1 MTDERMTISLK
12 NPKADPVVPPKR
24 SGHARSLR
32 RIYSVALAIVLV
44 GLVCASAYAVYVHL
58 TRVVAPTPATATVA
72 PTSASTAPT
81 PSSTSDPKQVVDR
94 VSKLMLLPSET
105 PVIAVVS
112 DLSKLKG
119 QLFFANAEEGD
130 IVLMFPHAQ
139 KAVLYSP
146 SLDKIIEVAPITNN
160 TQ

>member
-24 SGHARSLR
+24 SGHARSVR
-32 RIYSVALAIVLV
+32 RIYSVAFAVVLV

-58 TRVVAPTPATATVA
+58 TRVVAPTPATATVV
-72 PTSASTAPT
+72 PTTAST
-81 PSSTSDPKQVVDR
+81 PSPTSDPKQVVDR

-146 SLDKIIEVAPITNN
+146 SLDKIVEVAPITNN